1 MLKLCYAVQ
10 DSIRFFFGSKKQSY
24 GLADILPQRF
34 GPADLLSD
42 PNTPLLLQPQHNSI
56 ELTSGNPHSLHCG
69 VEGMCAVAIKHAC
82 CCPHSSCCLMVH
94 RFLEAV
100 DRFSSTA

>member
-1 MLKLCYAVQ
+1 MEGEAPHVVALVPEVVWCGAMQ
-10 DSIRFFFGSKKQSY
+10 DSIRFFFGSNKQSY

-56 ELTSGNPHSLHCG
+56 ELTAGTSHSIHCRPRK
-69 VEGMCAVAIKHAC
+69 AL
-82 CCPHSSCCLMVH
+82 CCL
-94 RFLEAV
+94 
-100 DRFSSTA
+100 